1 MKCSMDMAGQ
11 QSTTETKTHM
21 VSTMR
26 NVTTV
31 SSTFLSSTRSV
42 AADHTTPNA
51 KNNLVTATRGVTESI
66 NNLINVYTSA
76 APGQKECDSAI
87 RAIQSARHMLE
98 NPTEPVSDSSYY
110 ECLDNVMEK
119 SKALGDGMT
128 GIANHAKKV

>member
-1 MKCSMDMAGQ
+1 MA
-11 QSTTETKTHM
+11 
-21 VSTMR
+21 STMM

-31 SSTFLSSTRSV
+31 SSTFLSSAKSV
-42 AADHTTPNA
+42 AADPSAPNA
-51 KNNLVTATRGVTESI
+51 KNNLATAARGVTESI

-87 RAIQSARHMLE
+87 RAIQSAKHMLE
-98 NPTEPVSDSSYY
+98 NPTEPVSDASYY

-128 GIANHAKKV
+128 GIANHARSQNMRTLEWLSRKLQVQL